1 MRDKIIVVAI
11 KSRSKLIQ
19 QRPAITG
26 NAKLKE
32 NHRIIKGKRKEKRV
46 TVNGLVELLLWVP
59 LDLRLLEDE

>member
-32 NHRIIKGKRKEKRV
+32 NHRIIKGKRKEKKR
-46 TVNGLVELLLWVP
+46 ELQ
-59 LDLRLLEDE
+59 